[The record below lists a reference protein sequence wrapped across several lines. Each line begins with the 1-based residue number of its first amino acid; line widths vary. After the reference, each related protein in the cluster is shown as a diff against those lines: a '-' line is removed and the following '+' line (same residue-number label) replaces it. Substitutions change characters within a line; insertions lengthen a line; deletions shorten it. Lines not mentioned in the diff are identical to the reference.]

1 MECTPLATEHCG
13 DWQHQGEISIAMPK
27 TRQQQSFCD
36 TCQASMSCWFP
47 PLPLPHARNGS
58 SPISQLQARLMPEAA
73 PAPPSLVC
81 AALLCSDLL
90 CQSEK
95 CYNISCWN
103 GWSPS
108 TPEHGDFAEK
118 CISLTSAMTNGHSAK
133 LSFQR
138 LRAPM
143 GRTNFCKTWAHTS
156 VWPQPNVQKAFKIQK
171 KKLKILDSILFFS
184 VRFETHRMSLW
195 NRNFQV
201 IWCLH
206 AKNFRCDCSWTEGE
220 R

>member
-1 MECTPLATEHCG
+1 MECTRLATGHCG
-13 DWQHQGEISIAMPK
+13 DWQHQGGISPAMPK

-108 TPEHGDFAEK
+108 TPEHGDFAQR
-118 CISLTSAMTNGHSAK
+118 SASAWHQQWLMGTLQSWAFKGFVLPWEGPIFAKPGPILLFCHNPMCRK
-133 LSFQR
+133 LSKSKR
-138 LRAPM
+138 
-143 GRTNFCKTWAHTS
+143 KSW
-156 VWPQPNVQKAFKIQK
+156 
-171 KKLKILDSILFFS
+171 
-184 VRFETHRMSLW
+184 RF
-195 NRNFQV
+195 
-201 IWCLH
+201 
-206 AKNFRCDCSWTEGE
+206 
-220 R
+220 